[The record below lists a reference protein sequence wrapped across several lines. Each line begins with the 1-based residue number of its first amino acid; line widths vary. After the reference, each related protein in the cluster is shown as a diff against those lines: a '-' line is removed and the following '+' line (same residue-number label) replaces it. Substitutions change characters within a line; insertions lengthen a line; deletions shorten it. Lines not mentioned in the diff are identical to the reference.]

1 MSAAPLTALIPRAKL
16 FGNPTRAMCQI
27 SPDGAWL
34 SWLAPH
40 EGVLN
45 VWIAPIGPAGVDW
58 SAAAVVTDDNDRGIR
73 EFAWAHDGRHLLYL
87 QDRRR

>member
-1 MSAAPLTALIPRAKL
+1 MRYAGTHSPPRL
-16 FGNPTRAMCQI
+16 VRQPERIGPQL
-27 SPDGAWL
+27 SPDGAQLAWI
-34 SWLAPH
+34 APH